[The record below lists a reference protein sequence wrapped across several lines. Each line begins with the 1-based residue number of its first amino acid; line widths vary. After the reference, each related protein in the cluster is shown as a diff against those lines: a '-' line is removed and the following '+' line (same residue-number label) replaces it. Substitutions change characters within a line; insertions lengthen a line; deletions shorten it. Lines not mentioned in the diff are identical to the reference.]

1 MQIPSENKVNNDDQ
15 NDFNKIYEESMDDD
29 TVI

>member
-15 NDFNKIYEESMDDD
+15 NDFNKIYAESMDDD